1 MTIDTTHT
9 HTHMPHQLT
18 QFSIAVQSDGWK
30 PTTTTGKHY
39 LGATGG
45 PLYTPVGEVDE
56 RGAQIHSLNSGE

>member
-1 MTIDTTHT
+1 
-9 HTHMPHQLT
+9 MPHQLT

-56 RGAQIHSLNSGE
+56 RDAQIHSLNSGE